1 MNVVARTVFIAS
13 ALSCRERL
21 IRRRALKLILRN
33 VEESQSAMVEPS
45 FPEAMNGN
53 LIDGRAI
60 AARVRQRVAREV
72 QLMADRGETLVLVV
86 VRVGDDPA
94 SAVYVKHKVR
104 ACAEVGI
111 ESRHVHLPASVSEDD
126 LLLKIEELNEDDSVD
141 GILVQLPVPD
151 HIAAARVTAAV
162 SPLKDADGF
171 HPDNLG
177 RLFSR
182 FALLEPCTPIG
193 IMAMLRAIGVD
204 LTGKNAVVV
213 GRSVI
218 VGRPLSDLLLRSNAT
233 LTTCHRHT
241 QNLRDFVERADILV
255 SAAGVRGLIP
265 GAWVKPG
272 AVVIDVG
279 MNRTDDGKLCGDV
292 EFDAAATRAAA
303 ITPVPGGVG
312 PMTVAMLL
320 WNTLLAATQRR
331 LGYDA
336 ALELRRSLFD
346 DDLS

>member
-1 MNVVARTVFIAS
+1 
-13 ALSCRERL
+13 
-21 IRRRALKLILRN
+21 
-33 VEESQSAMVEPS
+33 MVEPS

-60 AARVRQRVAREV
+60 AALVRQRVAREV
-72 QLMADRGETLVLVV
+72 GAMSELGEMLVLVV

-94 SAVYVKHKVR
+94 SAVYVKHKIR
-104 ACAEVGI
+104 ACEEVGI
-111 ESRHVHLPASVSEDD
+111 QSRQIHLPSSVSERE
-126 LLLKIEELNEDDSVD
+126 LLATIEELNQDTSVD

-151 HIAAARVTAAV
+151 HIAPARVTAAV

-182 FALLEPCTPIG
+182 FALLEPCTPVG
-193 IMAMLRAIGVD
+193 IMAILRAIGVD

-218 VGRPLSDLLLRSNAT
+218 VGRPLSDLLLRANAT

-241 QNLRDFVERADILV
+241 RNLKEFVERADILV

-265 GAWVKPG
+265 GDWVKEG

-292 EFDAAATRAAA
+292 EFDVAVTRAAA

-331 LGYDA
+331 SGYDA
-336 ALELRRSLFD
+336 ALELRSSLFN